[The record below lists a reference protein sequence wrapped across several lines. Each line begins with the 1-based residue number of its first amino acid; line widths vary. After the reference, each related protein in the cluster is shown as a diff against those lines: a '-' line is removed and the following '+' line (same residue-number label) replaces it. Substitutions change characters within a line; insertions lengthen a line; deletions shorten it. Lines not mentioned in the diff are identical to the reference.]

1 MNRLQADLDVGIR
14 LELIGHMLTDTFW
27 DGFSHTH
34 TFDEILYILKGPVT
48 LVYGDTS
55 LELNRG
61 DFALVN
67 KGTEHRVTSKE
78 PASFLYI
85 GFQTNL
91 VSLESGAIKVFPQN
105 QTSRISEFAKYLDE
119 ISDLAFRDNTP
130 LETFSGQTV
139 MNLLPALFS
148 LDEKG
153 VSVDPKTVL
162 ANKVKEYIKRNLDK
176 PIRVDEIAAGL
187 YHSPHYIGNVFA
199 AVYGVT
205 IKEYA
210 LQCKMQKALTLLGRQ
225 GLSVADTARKLG
237 YDSAHYFSKCFKN
250 HYGFSPSKYPH
261 QSEEL

>member
-14 LELIGHMLTDTFW
+14 LELMGHMLTDTFW

-48 LVYGDTS
+48 LVYGETCV
-55 LELNRG
+55 ELNRG
-61 DFALVN
+61 DFALVQ
-67 KGTEHRVTSKE
+67 KGIQHRVTSKE

-91 VSLESGAIKVFPQN
+91 VSLNSGEIKVFPQN
-105 QTSRISEFAKYLDE
+105 QSSRTNEFAKYLDE
-119 ISDLAFRDNTP
+119 ISEIAFRDNTP

-139 MNLLPALFS
+139 LHLLSFLFG
-148 LDEKG
+148 LEQG
-153 VSVDPKTVL
+153 RVAVDPKTVL
-162 ANKVKEYIKRNLDK
+162 SNKVKKYIQNNLHK

-187 YHSPHYIGNVFA
+187 YHSSHYVGNVFA
-199 AVYGVT
+199 SVNGVT

-210 LQCKMQKALTLLGRQ
+210 LQCKMQKALDLLGRQ

-261 QSEEL
+261 KSEEL

>member
-1 MNRLQADLDVGIR
+1 MNRLQVDLDVGIQ
-14 LELIGHMLTDTFW
+14 LELMGHMLTDTFW

-48 LVYGDTS
+48 LIYGETS

-61 DFALVN
+61 DFAFVQ
-67 KGTEHRVTSKE
+67 KGREHRVTSKE

-91 VSLESGAIKVFPQN
+91 VAKEGESVKAFPKN
-105 QTSRISEFAKYLDE
+105 KTSCLNELAKYLDE
-119 ISDLAFRDNTP
+119 ISDLSFRENTP
-130 LETFSGQTV
+130 LETFSGQTILY
-139 MNLLPALFS
+139 LLPALFS
-148 LDEKG
+148 LNETM

-162 ANKVKEYIKRNLDK
+162 ANKVKEYVKRNLDK

-187 YHSPHYIGNVFA
+187 YHSSHYIGNVFA
-199 AVYGVT
+199 TVNGIT

-210 LQCKMQKALTLLGRQ
+210 LQCKMQKALTLLGVQ